1 MGLVRD
7 ASFFDAFNN
16 HVTLSVAAS
25 RLLLKM
31 LDNLSDAA
39 SFAKQIKDLEHQGD
53 KITHECVAT
62 LHQTWIT
69 PLDREYIHALITR
82 LDDVL
87 DLIEAASERIL
98 LFEIAEP
105 TEESRKLGEAL
116 VSSCLAI
123 QDAVSSLRDLKKKG
137 KRLLEL
143 CIEIN
148 KQENKADQ
156 IYRTALSRLFKHEKD
171 PMLVMKWRDVY
182 DQLENATDVCEDV
195 ANIIEGVVLE
205 HA

>member
-7 ASFFDAFNN
+7 AFFFDAFNN
-16 HVTLSVAAS
+16 HVALSVQAS
-25 RLLLKM
+25 RLLVEM
-31 LDNLSDAA
+31 VDNLSDAA
-39 SFAKQIKDLEHQGD
+39 SYATRIKDLEHDGD
-53 KITHECVAT
+53 KITHDCVAA

-69 PLDREYIHALITR
+69 PLDREYIHALVSR
-82 LDDVL
+82 LDDML
-87 DLIEAASERIL
+87 DLIDAASQRIL
-98 LFEIAEP
+98 LFELTEP
-105 TEESRKLGEAL
+105 AQECRELGEAL
-116 VSSCLAI
+116 LGLCLAVE
-123 QDAVSSLRDLKKKG
+123 DAVRSLGNLKKNG

-148 KQENKADQ
+148 QQENKADL
-156 IYRTALSRLFKHEKD
+156 IYRTALSRLFKFEKD
-171 PMLVMKWRDVY
+171 PMLVMKWRDIY